1 MAGLLLLAPLSQL
14 LNALP
19 QLQTCQTWAVTHPS
33 VSVSFSSKRTAD
45 AHFYTWGQMWHVCV
59 QYCTHE
65 CLIHILKPRA
75 WASYCHG
82 CFVFFPSFW
91 KPQPITSASVSSP
104 ANNCVSINH
113 QISVIKVTKVLLS
126 KSWVTS
132 NWSPCYAIGYWF
144 CFLLFVYC
152 WNISLLNNSSER
164 LFLAN

>member
-1 MAGLLLLAPLSQL
+1 MPCHNCKPVKPGLSLIPLFLFHSHPKGQQIPIFIL
-14 LNALP
+14 EVRCG
-19 QLQTCQTWAVTHPS
+19 TCVCNIVPTS
-33 VSVSFSSKRTAD
+33 VI
-45 AHFYTWGQMWHVCV
+45 
-59 QYCTHE
+59 

-75 WASYCHG
+75 WASYYHG

-91 KPQPITSASVSSP
+91 KPQLIASASVSSP

-152 WNISLLNNSSER
+152 WNISLLHNSSEL